1 MSYVCPIC
9 ALNPGSHSLYKL
21 YERDNVV
28 YYYTCPANATRYND
42 TDGIV
47 AHYEGML
54 REIDKPWIWVFDG
67 TGFDLAHSLEI
78 GIGIK
83 LIDIISKSER
93 LQKIMIINPTIYLNM
108 IYTILYPFLSER
120 LRDIIEFNTDV

>member
-1 MSYVCPIC
+1 MYKCPIC
-9 ALNPGSHSLYKL
+9 ELNPGSHSLTKM
-21 YERDNVV
+21 YERENIE
-28 YYYTCPANATRYND
+28 YYYTCPAKATRYND